1 MRSARRPGSRR
12 RTRAGTASGR
22 GRPPPRGRV
31 GFGFSGVTL
40 PPPPPPSSS
49 GGVQASVGSVRAT
62 CQRSPQKKDN
72 PMTWITP
79 MMTSSSAS
87 GPIRAEPSAPRP
99 GGEGSLRYHRTS
111 PMSATAT
118 TLEVSSRTPE
128 GSRSA
133 RRLRRQGLVP
143 GVVYGGDGDCVSI
156 QVDALALNRSLA
168 GAGAGGGLAID
179 GETTNVI
186 VKDPQR
192 HPVTGRPLHVDFLR
206 VRMDVA
212 IASTVVVELEGAEDA
227 PGAKEGGV
235 LEQVTREL
243 NVEALPRDIPDSL
256 TLDVS
261 GMEMNDTLT
270 LEALNVPGNVQ
281 LLDEP
286 DTVLA
291 TVTPPRLSV
300 EPDEE
305 IETETELVGEE
316 GGEEAADEGDEPR
329 PDDEQGT
336 VPG

>member
-1 MRSARRPGSRR
+1 
-12 RTRAGTASGR
+12 
-22 GRPPPRGRV
+22 
-31 GFGFSGVTL
+31 
-40 PPPPPPSSS
+40 
-49 GGVQASVGSVRAT
+49 
-62 CQRSPQKKDN
+62 
-72 PMTWITP
+72 
-79 MMTSSSAS
+79 
-87 GPIRAEPSAPRP
+87 
-99 GGEGSLRYHRTS
+99 
-111 PMSATAT
+111 MSATAT
-118 TLEVSSRTPE
+118 TLEVSTRTPE

-168 GAGAGGGLAID
+168 GAGAVVDLAID

-186 VKDPQR
+186 VKDTQR
-192 HPVTGRPLHVDFLR
+192 HPVNGRPLHVDFLR

-212 IASTVVVELEGAEDA
+212 IASEVVIELEGAEDA

-235 LEQVTREL
+235 LEQVTREV
-243 NVEALPRDIPDSL
+243 NVEALPRDIPDSI

-270 LEALNVPGNVQ
+270 LEALKVPDNVQ

-286 DTVLA
+286 ETVLA
-291 TVTPPRLSV
+291 TVTPPKLSV

-305 IETETELVGEE
+305 LETETELVGEE
-316 GGEEAADEGDEPR
+316 GEAAEEGDEGEESS
-329 PDDEQGT
+329 DSDGEQGT